1 MAGQTDAGT
10 DQAFPMRWVTVLAV
24 AFGLAAT
31 LLSAGRASETPDEP
45 VHLEWSRRL
54 LLERVTERRSNEYF
68 ESKSPVSMLN
78 VVARRLARRVAAGDD
93 EPRRGC
99 VLRFASRLPTVGLF
113 ATLLAAVFL
122 AARTWVGPTAAHL
135 ATIACALDPNLIAH
149 GGLATVDVAFALFH
163 FLTLAAAYALASR
176 PSPGRG
182 LILGVAL
189 GLAFATKFSAM
200 LLMPG
205 LVLAFLAVRPETVEP
220 HRWRRA
226 AIALLLAA
234 GAATFTI
241 AAAYLFAGVGTPM
254 ASIRWDSAPFA
265 FLAAR
270 WPALRLPVPA
280 DFLTGI
286 DLSLAR
292 ERTLKWRVVMLGQQY
307 PRGVWYYFA
316 LLWLMKTPVLL
327 LAAEGIGYVRAIRT
341 GLLWRSPPLRFL
353 ASNLVLLLAYFSL
366 LFHAQIGYRFVL
378 MCVPLGYVIAAAGL
392 STMPPRP
399 RWRLVGMVVVLS
411 ALAEN
416 AAYLGNHLSF
426 TNVAVQPKKSVF
438 RWITHSNIDWRHN
451 EDRADAYL
459 ARAGIGRDRL
469 DPPHVLPGRNLL
481 RHYHAAGN
489 LRFERYR
496 WVRENVEPVAHF
508 DHTFLLFD
516 LSPADYERYLDA
528 ERRLSSSPLSREACG
543 TAARARL
550 LPGAP
555 FTLPDHGPGR
565 KVPVICVDAP
575 SAADFVL
582 HVTSGNM
589 VFGPVERPGGAHE
602 YAEAGQEIW
611 FRLEPGPHA
620 FAVVAENGFSG
631 TWRAARGEASVSVDL
646 GAGSEGPARP

>member
-1 MAGQTDAGT
+1 MAGRTDAGT
-10 DQAFPMRWVTVLAV
+10 DQAFPFRWVTVLAV
-24 AFGLAAT
+24 AFGLGAT
-31 LLSAGRASETPDEP
+31 LLSAWRASETPDEP

-78 VVARRLARRVAAGDD
+78 VVARRLARRVAAGDA

-99 VLRFASRLPTVGLF
+99 VLRFASRLPTVCLF

-122 AARTWVGPTAAHL
+122 AARAWVGPAAAHL

-163 FLTLAAAYALASR
+163 FLALAAAYAVASR
-176 PSPGRG
+176 PSPWRG
-182 LILGVAL
+182 LILGVAV

-205 LVLAFLAVRPETVEP
+205 IALAFLAVRPETVEP
-220 HRWRRA
+220 GRGRRA
-226 AIALLLAA
+226 AIALLGAA
-234 GAATFTI
+234 LAATFTI
-241 AAAYLFAGVGTPM
+241 GAAYLFAGFGTPM
-254 ASIRWDSAPFA
+254 ATLRWDSAPFA

-270 WPALRLPVPA
+270 WPGLRLPVPA

-292 ERTLKWRVVMLGQQY
+292 ERALKWRVVMLGQQY

-316 LLWLMKTPVLL
+316 LLWMMKTPVLL
-327 LAAEGIGYVRAIRT
+327 LAAEVFGYVRAIRT
-341 GLLWRSPPLRFL
+341 GILWRSPPLRFL
-353 ASNLVLLLAYFSL
+353 ASNLALLLAYFSL

-378 MCVPLGYVIAAAGL
+378 MCLPLGYIVAAAGL
-392 STMPPRP
+392 STMSPRP
-399 RWRLVGMVVVLS
+399 RWQLLGMVVALS

-426 TNVAVQPKKSVF
+426 TNVAVQPKKNVF

-451 EDRADAYL
+451 EDRADTYL

-469 DPPHVLPGRNLL
+469 DPPHVLPGLNLL

-496 WVRENVEPVAHF
+496 WVRENVDPVAHF

-516 LSPADYERYLDA
+516 LTPADYERYLDA
-528 ERRLSSSPLSREACG
+528 ERRLSSSPLAKEACG
-543 TAARARL
+543 KEAGL
-550 LPGAP
+550 LPPGQP
-555 FTLPDHGPGR
+555 FTLPDHVPEQM
-565 KVPVICVDAP
+565 VPVLCVDAP
-575 SAADFVL
+575 RAADFVL
-582 HVTSGNM
+582 HVTSGHM

-620 FAVVAENGFSG
+620 FSVVAENGFSG
-631 TWRAARGEASVSVDL
+631 TWRAARGEVSVSVVP
-646 GAGSEGPARP
+646 GTGSERPVRP